1 MLMVIQSADT
11 EEEGKATGAMSY
23 VSPMVDSAI
32 RGAESQRVQAFIAA
46 LTKYPQQSYQQLLVS
61 IREEMKG
68 RYTQKPQLSACHREW
83 SVSSPWEQ
91 R

>member
-1 MLMVIQSADT
+1 M
-11 EEEGKATGAMSY
+11 
-23 VSPMVDSAI
+23 
-32 RGAESQRVQAFIAA
+32 SQRVQAFIAA

-83 SVSSPWEQ
+83 SVSSP
-91 R
+91 